1 MKSNLKGAI
10 GIDTCRLASK
20 TDLAILKTKVDNLDI
35 DKLQTV
41 SADLSKLSNVV
52 FNGIVKKTPYDQLV
66 IKVIAI
72 DTKIPGTCGL
82 VT

>member
-35 DKLQTV
+35 DLAILKTKVDNLDIDKLKTV

-52 FNGIVKKTPYDQLV
+52 FNGIVKKTPYD
-66 IKVIAI
+66 
-72 DTKIPGTCGL
+72 
-82 VT
+82 

>member
-35 DKLQTV
+35 DTLKTV

-52 FNGIVKKTPYDQLV
+52 FNGVVKKTPYD
-66 IKVIAI
+66 
-72 DTKIPGTCGL
+72 
-82 VT
+82 

>member
-35 DKLQTV
+35 DKLKTV
-41 SADLSKLSNVV
+41 SADLS
-52 FNGIVKKTPYDQLV
+52 
-66 IKVIAI
+66 
-72 DTKIPGTCGL
+72 
-82 VT
+82 